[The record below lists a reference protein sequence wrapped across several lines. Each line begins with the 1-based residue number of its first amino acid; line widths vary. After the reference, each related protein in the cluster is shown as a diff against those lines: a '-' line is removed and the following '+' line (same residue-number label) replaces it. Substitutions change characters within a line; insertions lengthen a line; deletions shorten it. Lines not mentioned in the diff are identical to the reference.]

1 VPNRPNFGRKIPP
14 RFSSGGANDFSKR
27 SAGEP
32 FRPTDPLNVPDTPKP
47 RSYARMLDHSP
58 TFVTR
63 TLPSGCPR
71 TDTLSSRAAAYK
83 PERNRLRLRSSM
95 PMAGTSK
102 C

>member
-1 VPNRPNFGRKIPP
+1 MKTMWFGLVGEKNSSSDREARPRLRRLRVRLVAFQAR
-14 RFSSGGANDFSKR
+14 R
-27 SAGEP
+27 
-32 FRPTDPLNVPDTPKP
+32 
-47 RSYARMLDHSP
+47 YARMLDHTP

-95 PMAGTSK
+95 PMPGTSK